1 MWGSSDVES
10 PWITS
15 RDLAGIPVEAQDV
28 EYSYETWSTV
38 GGEEAPGSSM
48 RLVSHCLMVISKKP
62 WQLWKKV
69 IGLLLAAKGFR
80 WRCPGRSA
88 IVRTTMQFNILKKKI
103 KQILWDCV
111 ESNPCSNFSNFNRP
125 ARKDSAGINDWIPWW
140 KPTEDTIPH
149 VLATRD
155 LTQNQ
160 CIIVSDARQG
170 WTTRAEERI
179 KLILC
184 ILHRG
189 IRLGWIRFDWI
200 GPD

>member
-88 IVRTTMQFNILKKKI
+88 IVRTTMQFNILKKKLNKYCGI
-103 KQILWDCV
+103 VL
-111 ESNPCSNFSNFNRP
+111 NPTLVAISPISTGQPEKTQRGSTTGYPGENRRRIP
-125 ARKDSAGINDWIPWW
+125 FLTCWPLEIWHRISASSSQMLGRGGPPGPKKGLNWSY
-140 KPTEDTIPH
+140 
-149 VLATRD
+149 AF
-155 LTQNQ
+155 
-160 CIIVSDARQG
+160 CIEGLD
-170 WTTRAEERI
+170 
-179 KLILC
+179 
-184 ILHRG
+184 
-189 IRLGWIRFDWI
+189 
-200 GPD
+200 